1 MKGKKGTGGM
11 KGKKGTGGKM
21 KMTKGSKAE
30 KPKGM
35 KKEKKMKEK
44 KAKGGKKG
52 AQPVIFDTDY
62 GPFIDDVFAL
72 GLIVNSGDLLDL
84 KAVVTTSVNT
94 NLSSKCV
101 AKHLDL
107 AGRSD
112 IPVLSGAS
120 LPPESERGGV
130 CALTEFVGFAL
141 EEECKD
147 VTLPFEENGVEALAK
162 MLEESGRDDWW
173 YIVVGGQTSLK
184 ELVEYYPSA
193 AARIDT
199 VIMMGSNFC
208 DGIEPYPG
216 VFAPV
221 VETNIACDPAAANF
235 NLATSAP
242 FKNIYITPVAV
253 ADEINGDDYK
263 IFVEAAVSGADPG
276 AAATLDFYKAWSVAA
291 RNSDILV
298 TGEANAYDP
307 DTASTPQFDAC
318 AVMLA
323 LELLGDCE
331 PRMVLFDFPG
341 VHYDANS
348 FSLVPEGIDF
358 DMLPEEYCPKLVSN
372 VFDIEET
379 EKIERPVL
387 VALGYASAKA
397 KDEFYS
403 EMAARM
409 AGIIPTKCM
418 M

>member
-1 MKGKKGTGGM
+1 MKGM
-11 KGKKGTGGKM
+11 KGKKGMGGGKM
-21 KMTKGSKAE
+21 DMKMAKGIKGM
-30 KPKGM
+30 KVKGM
-35 KKEKKMKEK
+35 KKEKKMKGGMK
-44 KAKGGKKG
+44 GKKGG

-84 KAVVTTSVNT
+84 KAVVTTSVDT
-94 NLSSKCV
+94 DLSSKCV

-112 IPVLSGAS
+112 IPVLSGAP
-120 LPPESERGGV
+120 LPAESERGGV

-141 EEECKD
+141 KEECQD

-184 ELVEYYPSA
+184 ELVELYPSA

-221 VETNIACDPAAANF
+221 VETNVACDPAAANF
-235 NLATSAP
+235 NLATTAP

-253 ADEINGDDYK
+253 ADEIGGEDYK
-263 IFVEAAVSGADPG
+263 IFVDAAVSGTDPG
-276 AAATLDFYKAWSVAA
+276 AAATLDFYKAWSTAA

-298 TGEANAYDP
+298 TGEALAYDP
-307 DTASTPQFDAC
+307 DTESTPQFDAC

-331 PRMVLFDFPG
+331 PRMALYDFSG
-341 VHYDANS
+341 AHYDEES
-348 FSLVPEGIDF
+348 FSLVPEGINF

-372 VFDIEET
+372 TFDFNET
-379 EKIERPVL
+379 EKIERPVV
-387 VALGYASAKA
+387 VALGYVSAEA

-409 AGIIPTKCM
+409 AGNIPTQCM

>member
-1 MKGKKGTGGM
+1 MKGM
-11 KGKKGTGGKM
+11 KGKKGMGGKTNKKMAKGIKGKNM
-21 KMTKGSKAE
+21 KA
-30 KPKGM
+30 KGM
-35 KKEKKMKEK
+35 MKEK
-44 KAKGGKKG
+44 KTKGGMKGEKG

-94 NLSSKCV
+94 DLSSKCV
-101 AKHLDL
+101 AKHLFL

-112 IPVLSGAS
+112 IPVLSGAP
-120 LPPESERGGV
+120 LPAESDRGGV

-141 EEECKD
+141 EEECQD

-208 DGIEPYPG
+208 DGIEPYPN

-221 VETNIACDPAAANF
+221 VETNVACDPAAANF
-235 NLATSAP
+235 NLATTAP

-253 ADEINGDDYK
+253 ADEIGGDDYK
-263 IFVEAAVSGADPG
+263 IFVDAAVSGADPG
-276 AAATLDFYKAWSVAA
+276 AAATLDFYKAWSTAA

-298 TGEANAYDP
+298 TGEAQTYDP
-307 DTASTPQFDAC
+307 DTESTPQFDAC

-331 PRMVLFDFPG
+331 PRMALFDFSG
-341 VHYDANS
+341 VHYDEDS
-348 FSLVPEGIDF
+348 FSLVPEGINF

-372 VFDIEET
+372 SFDYNET
-379 EKIERPVL
+379 EKIERPVV
-387 VALGYASAKA
+387 VALGYVSTEA

-403 EMAARM
+403 EMASRM
-409 AGIIPTKCM
+409 AGIIPTQCM